1 MARVLSIAIAIVAS
15 VLVFAASV
23 LAVAALLFFR
33 SGGDGS
39 SAAAPTG
46 AIPGRTD
53 SATVAPSA
61 GSGGTGP
68 GGGSLGAPSDGR
80 PSPGPGA
87 TCEPVAGRGFDVAA
101 TGAGPGDQVTV
112 AVDLVDD
119 TGAHHPQL
127 VPAGAADAQGRV
139 TASLPATLNGRPVQ
153 ACTVTAVQL
162 GDRVVFAGR

>member
-33 SGGDGS
+33 SSGDGS
-39 SAAAPTG
+39 SAAVPTG
-46 AIPGRTD
+46 AIPGRADAT
-53 SATVAPSA
+53 TVAPASGA
-61 GSGGTGP
+61 GGDGP
-68 GGGSLGAPSDGR
+68 AGGSLGVPSDVGQ
-80 PSPGPGA
+80 SPGPWA
-87 TCEPVAGRGFDVAA
+87 TCEAVPGRGFDVAA
-101 TGAGPGDQVTV
+101 SGAGPGDQVTV

-139 TASLPATLNGRPVQ
+139 TASLPATLNGSPVQ